1 MYCETSTMKLTAITS
16 LARPLDLTYPTNKAI
31 AVLSLMVFGGGGTL
45 VWMTGGSEVLDS
57 VSKGFIASLAF
68 FLAWAIARELD
79 PDHDLSAFVAAGLAL
94 IGLIFW
100 GLPRILVLFWVLLMV
115 RMVNRTTGLPARR
128 LDSVA
133 LLVLAGWLTF
143 TGNIFV
149 GLITALA
156 FFLDSRMPKPQQQHV
171 LFAGMQM
178 LIVGISVYVN
188 GFTVDSST
196 VALIGARAVVV
207 ISVLFLVVIVDSKEV
222 RAVGDQTGEVLDPIR
237 VQSAQVLALSTALL
251 ITVWNG
257 TPGIVAI
264 LPLWAAIVGT
274 VVYRTAVR
282 ANAYLRF
289 TSGDRMK

>member
-1 MYCETSTMKLTAITS
+1 MKLTAITS
-16 LARPLDLTYPTNKAI
+16 LARPLDLTYPTNRAI
-31 AVLSLMVFGGGGTL
+31 AVLSLMVFFGGGGTL
-45 VWMTGGSEVLDS
+45 VWMTGGSGVLDS
-57 VSKGFIASLAF
+57 VSKGFNAALAF

-79 PDHDLSAFVAAGLAL
+79 PDYDLSAFVAAGLAL

-100 GLPRILVLFWVLLMV
+100 GLPSILVLFWVLLV
-115 RMVNRTTGLPARR
+115 ARLVNRTTGLPARR

-133 LLVLAGWLTF
+133 LLLLAGWLTF
-143 TGNIFV
+143 TGSIFV

-156 FFLDSRMPKPQQQHV
+156 FFLDSLLPKPQQPHV
-171 LFAGMQM
+171 LFAGVQM
-178 LIVGISVYVN
+178 LSVGIAVYVN

-196 VALIGARAVVV
+196 LALIDACAVVV

-222 RAVGDQTGEVLDPIR
+222 RAVGDQNGNLLDPVR

-251 ITVWNG
+251 ITVWHG

-274 VVYRTAVR
+274 AVYRTTVR
-282 ANAYLRF
+282 TNTYV
-289 TSGDRMK
+289 SSIQHW

>member
-1 MYCETSTMKLTAITS
+1 MKLTAITS

-31 AVLSLMVFGGGGTL
+31 AVLSLLVFGGGGTL
-45 VWMTGGSEVLDS
+45 VWMAGSSSVLGS
-57 VSKGFIASLAF
+57 VSKGFIAALAF

-79 PDHDLSAFVAAGLAL
+79 PDYDLSAFVAAGLAL
-94 IGLIFW
+94 IGMIFW
-100 GLPRILVLFWVLLMV
+100 GLPRILVLLWVLLMA
-115 RMVNRTTGLPARR
+115 RLVNRTTGLPARR

-143 TGNIFV
+143 TGSIFV

-156 FFLDSRMPKPQQQHV
+156 FFLDSRLPKPQHQHV

-188 GFTVDSST
+188 GFAVGDGT
-196 VALIGARAVVV
+196 VALTGAGAVVL
-207 ISVLFLVVIVDSKEV
+207 ISVLFLVVIMDSKDV
-222 RAVGDQTGEVLDPIR
+222 RAGGDQTGDVLDPVR

-251 ITVWNG
+251 STVWNG

-264 LPLWAAIVGT
+264 LPLWAAILST
-274 VVYRTAVR
+274 AVYRTAVR
-282 ANAYLRF
+282 ANTYV
-289 TSGDRMK
+289 SSVHHG